1 MKKGLM
7 VLLALWIFALG
18 SDLPVNAASNPSV
31 LDSITNNEPAEQPE
45 ELPAPESTD
54 RSLASIIGALI
65 FYTLLIVGLIYL
77 LIRFLATRQRSL
89 QTNQLVQVMGGGSV
103 GQQKSVQ
110 LVKVGNQ
117 VLVVGVGEEVT
128 LLKEIDDEVEKARL
142 MEAMEQQSE
151 LLKEKPK
158 WLEKG
163 LEIIRPKS
171 MDTQASPRSFQTLLQ
186 QSLDKQKET
195 VQSVRKRMTRDE
207 KERGE

>member
-7 VLLALWIFALG
+7 ILLALWMMTLG
-18 SDLPVNAASNPSV
+18 SDLSVHAASNPSV
-31 LDSITNNEPAEQPE
+31 TDWINNESPVDEQD
-45 ELPAPESTD
+45 ELTTPESTD

-89 QTNQLVQVMGGGSV
+89 QTNQLVQVMGGGSL

-117 VLVVGVGEEVT
+117 VLVVGIGEDVT
-128 LLKEIDDEVEKARL
+128 LLKEIDDEAEKMRL
-142 MEAMEQQSE
+142 IEAMEEQSE

-163 LEIIRPKS
+163 LDFIRPKVAGT
-171 MDTQASPRSFQTLLQ
+171 DASSKSFQSLLQ
-186 QSLDKQKET
+186 QSLEKQKET
-195 VQSVRKRMTRDE
+195 VQSVRKRIARDE
-207 KERGE
+207 KERDE

>member
-7 VLLALWIFALG
+7 VILALWIVVLG
-18 SDLPVNAASNPSV
+18 SELPVNAATNPSV
-31 LDSITNNEPAEQPE
+31 ADYIKNGSPVEQPE
-45 ELPAPESTD
+45 EVPPAESTD

-89 QTNQLVQVMGGGSV
+89 QTNQLVQIMGGGSV

-117 VLVVGVGEEVT
+117 VLVVGIGQDVT
-128 LLKEIDDEVEKARL
+128 LLKEIEDEAEKARL
-142 MEAMEQQSE
+142 IEAMEEQSE

-163 LEIIRPKS
+163 LEMIRPK
-171 MDTQASPRSFQTLLQ
+171 ASSNQDSAQSFQTLFQ
-186 QSLDKQKET
+186 QSLEKQKDT
-195 VQSVRKRMTRDE
+195 LHSVRKRMSRNE
-207 KERGE
+207 KERDE

>member
-31 LDSITNNEPAEQPE
+31 TDWITNDSPVEQPE
-45 ELPAPESTD
+45 EVPTSASTD
-54 RSLASIIGALI
+54 RSLASIIGALV

-117 VLVVGVGEEVT
+117 VLVVGIGDDVT
-128 LLKEIDDEVEKARL
+128 LLKEIDDEVEKAHL
-142 MEAMEQQSE
+142 IEAMEEQSQ
-151 LLKEKPK
+151 LLKEKPQ

-171 MDTQASPRSFQTLLQ
+171 SGNEAPPNSFQNLLQ
-186 QSLDKQKET
+186 QSLEKQKET
-195 VQSVRKRMTRDE
+195 VQSVRKRIARDE
-207 KERGE
+207 KERDE

>member
-7 VLLALWIFALG
+7 ILLALWMMTLG
-18 SDLPVNAASNPSV
+18 SDLSVHAASNPSV
-31 LDSITNNEPAEQPE
+31 TDWINNESPVDEQD
-45 ELPAPESTD
+45 ELTTPESTD
-54 RSLASIIGALI
+54 RSIASIIGALI

-89 QTNQLVQVMGGGSV
+89 QTNQLVQVMGGGSL

-117 VLVVGVGEEVT
+117 VLVVGIGEDVT
-128 LLKEIDDEVEKARL
+128 LLKEIDDEAEKMRL
-142 MEAMEQQSE
+142 IEAMEEQSE

-163 LEIIRPKS
+163 LDFIRPKVAGT
-171 MDTQASPRSFQTLLQ
+171 DASSKSFQSLLQ
-186 QSLDKQKET
+186 QSLEKQKET
-195 VQSVRKRMTRDE
+195 VQSVRKRIARDE
-207 KERGE
+207 KERDE

>member
-171 MDTQASPRSFQTLLQ
+171 TENQASTRSFHSLLQ

>member
-31 LDSITNNEPAEQPE
+31 LDSITNNEPVEQPE

-89 QTNQLVQVMGGGSV
+89 QTNQLVQVMGGSSV

-163 LEIIRPKS
+163 IEIIRPKS
-171 MDTQASPRSFQTLLQ
+171 TDTQESPRSFQTLLQ

>member
-7 VLLALWIFALG
+7 ILLALWIVALG
-18 SDLPVNAASNPSV
+18 SELPVNAATNPSV
-31 LDSITNNEPAEQPE
+31 EEYLKNGSPVEQPE
-45 ELPAPESTD
+45 EVPPPESTD

-117 VLVVGVGEEVT
+117 VLVVGIGDDVT

-142 MEAMEQQSE
+142 IEAMEEQSE
-151 LLKEKPK
+151 FLKEKPK

-171 MDTQASPRSFQTLLQ
+171 TENQASTKSFHSLLQ

-195 VQSVRKRMTRDE
+195 VQSVRKRIARDE